1 MPAQKIKQLTIEQQ
15 ALVSS
20 YRKKWES
27 SIFSTKRI
35 TQRNVEQVVTDI
47 YTYLGKTLPE
57 FIFLPCPSE
66 ALEFLW
72 EKENLEISTNLMRL
86 LENLT
91 VHLFEVG
98 LIQRGETPL
107 SGLFLENLSL
117 ELYDQKLDTSLGKNL
132 DIEIISIK
140 EENSNLIYEQL
151 EDSLWDLE
159 LQFQSQDREDYL
171 ICQNLEKQFI
181 ERITIQIDRRFQ
193 EMGNTSP
200 WQDID
205 LELDKTLCHT
215 WQGNWRDDLKNALK
229 EIYFYKLNT
238 SIRPRR
244 EVGNASFMDFCTSV
258 LGCTFNQ
265 HSWNI

>member
-20 YRKKWES
+20 YRKKWGS

-35 TQRNVEQVVTDI
+35 TQYNVEQVVTDI
-47 YTYLGKTLPE
+47 YTYLEKTLPE
-57 FIFLPCPSE
+57 
-66 ALEFLW
+66 
-72 EKENLEISTNLMRL
+72 
-86 LENLT
+86 
-91 VHLFEVG
+91 
-98 LIQRGETPL
+98 
-107 SGLFLENLSL
+107 
-117 ELYDQKLDTSLGKNL
+117 
-132 DIEIISIK
+132 
-140 EENSNLIYEQL
+140 
-151 EDSLWDLE
+151 
-159 LQFQSQDREDYL
+159 
-171 ICQNLEKQFI
+171 FI

-205 LELDKTLCHT
+205 LELDKALCHT
-215 WQGNWRDDLKNALK
+215 WQGNWRDDLKNAVK

-238 SIRPRR
+238 LIRPRR

-265 HSWNI
+265 HSWNIYQILIKECGWFFPFENVCLICDRFQ